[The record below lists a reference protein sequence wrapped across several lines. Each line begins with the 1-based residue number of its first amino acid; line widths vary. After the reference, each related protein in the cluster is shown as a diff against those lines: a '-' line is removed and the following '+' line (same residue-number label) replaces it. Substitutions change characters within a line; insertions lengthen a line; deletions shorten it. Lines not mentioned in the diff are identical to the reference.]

1 MGSSPTPGSRIIV
14 RWQRGRLHR
23 SAKPKA
29 QAHAGPNPARTSSF
43 PTSTRKEMA
52 MKALIEVRPGEG
64 GEDAKLLVRE
74 QSRMYL
80 RYAEKNGL
88 RADIEERGGL

>member
-1 MGSSPTPGSRIIV
+1 
-14 RWQRGRLHR
+14 
-23 SAKPKA
+23 
-29 QAHAGPNPARTSSF
+29 
-43 PTSTRKEMA
+43 MA

>member
-29 QAHAGPNPARTSSF
+29 QAHAGPNPARTSRVRVLADVRV
-43 PTSTRKEMA
+43 PRDGSTA
-52 MKALIEVRPGEG
+52 
-64 GEDAKLLVRE
+64 
-74 QSRMYL
+74 
-80 RYAEKNGL
+80 
-88 RADIEERGGL
+88 ERGVELMPQRE